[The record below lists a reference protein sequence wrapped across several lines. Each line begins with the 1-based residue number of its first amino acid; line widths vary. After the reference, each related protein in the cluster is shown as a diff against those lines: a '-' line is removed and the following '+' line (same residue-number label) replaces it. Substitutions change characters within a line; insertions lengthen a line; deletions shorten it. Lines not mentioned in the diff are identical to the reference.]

1 MLFEL
6 RTYQALPGRRDD
18 LVRIMENDIIPFQ
31 ASKGVVVVGSFV
43 DEENPDTYVWIRR
56 FNDEEHRK
64 ALYAA
69 VYQSDYWT
77 NVIAPQITDMLD
89 RSTIEVTRLV
99 PTSTSVIR

>member
-6 RTYQALPGRRDD
+6 RKYQALPGRRDD

-31 ASKGVVVVGSFV
+31 AAKGVVVVGSFV

-69 VYQSDYWT
+69 VYQSDY
-77 NVIAPQITDMLD
+77 MLD